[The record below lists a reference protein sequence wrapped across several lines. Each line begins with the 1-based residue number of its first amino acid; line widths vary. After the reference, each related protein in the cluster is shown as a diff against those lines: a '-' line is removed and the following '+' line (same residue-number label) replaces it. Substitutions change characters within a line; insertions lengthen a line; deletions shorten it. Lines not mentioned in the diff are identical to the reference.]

1 MEYLLT
7 DRGRRE
13 LEALLTGH
21 SLFAFDFD
29 GTLAKIVRDRHTAQL
44 GRPIRLWLGEL
55 AKRAPTAI
63 ISGRSVE
70 DLRTRVGNTVPYL
83 IGNHGLEGLHVT
95 QQVVQQARDTCKGW
109 KQLIEERF
117 ATELTRCG
125 VFVEDKSYSL
135 SFHYRNAGRK
145 AEARTL
151 VFHVLAEL
159 SPLPR
164 IVLGKAVVN
173 VVPAAAPHKGAALL
187 ELMYQLNCAAALYIG
202 DDDTDEDVFSLP
214 DTRILT
220 VRIGKKKSSAARF
233 FLKKQT
239 EITEVLRSIV
249 KIGDRNTRVRRVRH
263 EPGHAHTTT
272 GVGSPAGSPWPP
284 SMIPTSAFAAPKMRR
299 LNRRRG

>member
-7 DRGRRE
+7 DRGRSE
-13 LEALLTGH
+13 LEALLKVH

-29 GTLAKIVRDRHTAQL
+29 GTLAKIVRDRHNAQL
-44 GRPIRLWLGEL
+44 GRPIRFWLGEL

-70 DLRTRVGNTVPYL
+70 DLRARVGSAVPYL
-83 IGNHGLEGLHVT
+83 IGNHGFEGLHAT
-95 QQVVQQARDTCKGW
+95 QQVVQQARDICRGW

-117 ATELTRCG
+117 GAELMRCG

-135 SFHYRNAGRK
+135 SFHYRSADRK
-145 AEARTL
+145 DEAQAL
-151 VFHVLAEL
+151 VFRVLAEL

-187 ELMYQLNCAAALYIG
+187 ELMHQLNCTAALYAG

-220 VRIGKKKSSAARF
+220 VRIGKKKISAARF
-233 FLKKQT
+233 FLKRQT

-249 KIGDRNTRVRRVRH
+249 KTGDRNTRVRGGRH
-263 EPGHAHTTT
+263 EPGLAQTTT
-272 GVGSPAGSPWPP
+272 GAG
-284 SMIPTSAFAAPKMRR
+284 
-299 LNRRRG
+299 

>member
-7 DRGRRE
+7 DRGKSE
-13 LEALLTGH
+13 LEALLMVH

-44 GRPIRLWLGEL
+44 GRPIRLWLGKL

-63 ISGRSVE
+63 ISGRSIE
-70 DLRTRVGNTVPYL
+70 DLRTRVGDTVPYL

-145 AEARTL
+145 AVARTL

-249 KIGDRNTRVRRVRH
+249 KTGDRNTCVRRGRH
-263 EPGHAHTTT
+263 EPGRAQTTT
-272 GVGSPAGSPWPP
+272 GAG
-284 SMIPTSAFAAPKMRR
+284 
-299 LNRRRG
+299 

>member
-7 DRGRRE
+7 DRGRSE
-13 LEALLTGH
+13 LEALLTVH

-44 GRPIRLWLGEL
+44 GRPIRFWLGEL

-70 DLRTRVGNTVPYL
+70 DLRTRVSNTVPYL

-95 QQVVQQARDTCKGW
+95 GQVVQQARDTCRGW

-117 ATELTRCG
+117 GTELTRCG

-145 AEARTL
+145 DNARAL

-187 ELMYQLNCAAALYIG
+187 ELMYQLNCTAALYIG

-220 VRIGKKKSSAARF
+220 VRIGKNKISAARF
-233 FLKKQT
+233 FLKRQT

-249 KIGDRNTRVRRVRH
+249 KTGDRNTRVRGGRH
-263 EPGHAHTTT
+263 ESGLAQTTN
-272 GVGSPAGSPWPP
+272 GAG
-284 SMIPTSAFAAPKMRR
+284 
-299 LNRRRG
+299 

>member
-7 DRGRRE
+7 DKGRRE
-13 LEALLTGH
+13 LEALLTVP

-29 GTLAKIVRDRHTAQL
+29 GTLAKIVRDCHTAKL

-63 ISGRSVE
+63 ISGRSLE
-70 DLRTRVGNTVPYL
+70 DLRARVGNTVPHL

-95 QQVVQQARDTCKGW
+95 QQVVQQARNTCNGW

-117 ATELTRCG
+117 GSELTRCG

-145 AEARTL
+145 DEARAFI
-151 VFHVLAEL
+151 FHVLAEL

-187 ELMYQLNCAAALYIG
+187 ELMYQLNCTAALYIG

-220 VRIGKKKSSAARF
+220 VRIGKHKISAARF
-233 FLKKQT
+233 FLKRQS
-239 EITEVLRSIV
+239 EITEVLRSLV
-249 KIGDRNTRVRRVRH
+249 KTGDRNTHVQEGHH
-263 EPGHAHTTT
+263 EPGLAQTTP
-272 GVGSPAGSPWPP
+272 GAG
-284 SMIPTSAFAAPKMRR
+284 
-299 LNRRRG
+299 

>member
-7 DRGRRE
+7 DRGRSE
-13 LEALLTGH
+13 LEALLTVH

-63 ISGRSVE
+63 ISGRSME

-95 QQVVQQARDTCKGW
+95 QQVVRQARDTCRGW

-117 ATELTRCG
+117 GTELTRCG

-145 AEARTL
+145 DDARAL

-159 SPLPR
+159 SPPPR

-187 ELMYQLNCAAALYIG
+187 ELMYQLNCTAALYIG

-214 DTRILT
+214 GTRILT
-220 VRIGKKKSSAARF
+220 VRIGKNRISAARF
-233 FLKKQT
+233 FLKRQS
-239 EITEVLRSIV
+239 EITEVLRSLV
-249 KIGDRNTRVRRVRH
+249 KTGDRNARVRGGRH
-263 EPGHAHTTT
+263 EPGLAQTTT
-272 GVGSPAGSPWPP
+272 WVG
-284 SMIPTSAFAAPKMRR
+284 
-299 LNRRRG
+299 

>member
-7 DRGRRE
+7 DRGRSE
-13 LEALLTGH
+13 LEALLTVP

-29 GTLAKIVRDRHTAQL
+29 GTLAKIVRDCHTAQL

-63 ISGRSVE
+63 ISGRSLG

-95 QQVVQQARDTCKGW
+95 QQVVQQAQDICRGW
-109 KQLIEERF
+109 KQLIEKRF
-117 ATELTRCG
+117 GTELTRCG

-145 AEARTL
+145 NAARAL

-187 ELMYQLNCAAALYIG
+187 ELMYQLNCTGSLYIG

-220 VRIGKKKSSAARF
+220 VRIGKNKTSAARF
-233 FLKKQT
+233 FLKRQT

-249 KIGDRNTRVRRVRH
+249 KTADRNTRVLEDRH
-263 EPGHAHTTT
+263 
-272 GVGSPAGSPWPP
+272 
-284 SMIPTSAFAAPKMRR
+284 
-299 LNRRRG
+299 

>member
-7 DRGRRE
+7 DRGRSE
-13 LEALLTGH
+13 LEALLTVH

-29 GTLAKIVRDRHTAQL
+29 GTLAKIVHDRHTAQL

-63 ISGRSVE
+63 ISGRSVD

-95 QQVVQQARDTCKGW
+95 QQVVRQAQNTCRGW

-117 ATELTRCG
+117 GTELTRCG
-125 VFVEDKSYSL
+125 VSVEDKSYSL

-145 AEARTL
+145 DDARAL

-159 SPLPR
+159 SPPPR

-187 ELMYQLNCAAALYIG
+187 ELMYQLNCTAALYIG

-214 DTRILT
+214 GTRILT
-220 VRIGKKKSSAARF
+220 VRIGKNRISAAKF
-233 FLKKQT
+233 FLKRQS

-249 KIGDRNTRVRRVRH
+249 KTGDRNARVQGGRH
-263 EPGHAHTTT
+263 EPGLTQTTT
-272 GVGSPAGSPWPP
+272 WVG
-284 SMIPTSAFAAPKMRR
+284 
-299 LNRRRG
+299 

>member
-13 LEALLTGH
+13 LEALLTVH

-70 DLRTRVGNTVPYL
+70 DLRARVGNTVPYL

-95 QQVVQQARDTCKGW
+95 RQVVQQARDTCRGW

-117 ATELTRCG
+117 GTELTRCG

-135 SFHYRNAGRK
+135 SFHYRSADRK
-145 AEARTL
+145 DEAQAL
-151 VFHVLAEL
+151 VFQVLAEL

-187 ELMYQLNCAAALYIG
+187 ELMHQLNCTAALYAG

-220 VRIGKKKSSAARF
+220 VRIGKNKISAARF
-233 FLKKQT
+233 FLKRQT

-249 KIGDRNTRVRRVRH
+249 KTGDRNTRVWGGRH
-263 EPGHAHTTT
+263 EPGLSQTTT
-272 GVGSPAGSPWPP
+272 WGG
-284 SMIPTSAFAAPKMRR
+284 
-299 LNRRRG
+299 